1 MPRGRRNNYNYYYPQ
16 RSKVV
21 GKRNK
26 YATMTY
32 YILNAQKYI
41 PGSAAPTP
49 YFTIVPPTD
58 VGGMRKVKNIS
69 IQLAFN
75 KEYTDDNTEPPTLLT
90 SEDNR
95 IIWVIVY
102 VPRGSEPGTL
112 ISSHSGILYTPPQF
126 VMASGIYDT
135 DQPGNSSRIFTPLS
149 RNLNPGDGIAFVYT
163 PMKELFQHQLSAVIN
178 YAITLQ

>member
-32 YILNAQKYI
+32 YYANSPRQTAQTTK
-41 PGSAAPTP
+41 

-58 VGGMRKVKNIS
+58 VGGMRKVKNITV
-69 IQLAFN
+69 QLAYDN
-75 KEYTDDNTEPPTLLT
+75 EYVDTSTDPPTLNV

-95 IIWVIVY
+95 ILWAIVY
-102 VPRGSEPGTL
+102 VPRGSEPGS
-112 ISSHSGILYTPPQF
+112 IRIENGILYSPPQF
-126 VMASGIYDT
+126 IMTSGIYDT
-135 DQPGNSSRIFTPLS
+135 NQPGNGSRIFTPLS
-149 RNLNPGDGIAFVYT
+149 RNLNAGDGIAFVFL
-163 PMKELFQHQLSAVIN
+163 PMKDLHTNQLSAVVN

>member
-1 MPRGRRNNYNYYYPQ
+1 MPRGKRNNYNYYFPQ
-16 RSKVV
+16 RSLAV

-32 YILNAQKYI
+32 HMTNADPSLQGYR
-41 PGSAAPTP
+41 P

-69 IQLAFN
+69 IQLAFDSY
-75 KEYTDDNTEPPTLLT
+75 YTDTSTDPPTLQQT
-90 SEDNR
+90 EDNR
-95 IIWVIVY
+95 ILWAIVY
-102 VPRGSEPGTL
+102 VPRGSEPGT
-112 ISSHSGILYTPPQF
+112 IRTNNGIFYSPPQF

-135 DQPGNSSRIFTPLS
+135 SQPGNSSRIFTPLS
-149 RNLNPGDGIAFVYT
+149 RNLNAGDGIAFVYAARNQLY
-163 PMKELFQHQLSAVIN
+163 KDQLSAVIN

>member
-1 MPRGRRNNYNYYYPQ
+1 MPRGKRNNYNYYYPQ

-32 YILNAQKYI
+32 FYKNTK
-41 PGSAAPTP
+41 PEPSSSSP

-69 IQLAFN
+69 IQLAFDR
-75 KEYTDDNTEPPTLLT
+75 EYLDDSTDPPTINYT
-90 SEDNR
+90 EETR
-95 IIWVIVY
+95 ILWAIVY
-102 VPRGSEPGTL
+102 VPRGSQPGRL
-112 ISSHSGILYTPPQF
+112 GIENGIFYTPPQF
-126 VMASGIYDT
+126 IMASGIYDS
-135 DQPGNSSRIFTPLS
+135 DQPGNGSRVFTPLS
-149 RNLNPGDGIAFVYT
+149 RNLNSGDGIAFVYL
-163 PMKELFQHQLSAVIN
+163 PLKDIHAGQLSAVIN